1 MLQFILDT
9 LIRTADLALIAV
21 GLSLVYGLVKFP
33 NIAHVQYAMI
43 GAFISG
49 YLLRAGA
56 PLWLAGVLS
65 CALIGLLAV
74 LLHHLVFRRL
84 LRSGPA
90 HGMIGALAVSM
101 ILIALVLGS
110 AGSAPLTYALTV
122 SRAWAWGDALISPAQ
137 IGSIAITG
145 LLLMLFTLL
154 LFKTSLGRSIRA
166 LAGNR
171 ELAAASGLNA
181 DAITNG
187 VNFLSGAL
195 AALGGTLLAMNTSA
209 YVNQGNDLLLPILAA
224 AILGG
229 LGNPLGAV
237 VGALLIA
244 ATETLVISF
253 DFSGLSW
260 GLFSFVPV
268 TYINA
273 ASFIILII
281 TLLLRPYGLFHREVH
296 RV

>member
-1 MLQFILDT
+1 MFQFILDT
-9 LIRTADLALIAV
+9 LIRTSDLALIAL

-33 NIAHVQYAMI
+33 NIAHVQYAML

-49 YLLRAGA
+49 YLLHAGA
-56 PLWLAGVLS
+56 PLWLAGVFS
-65 CALIGLLAV
+65 CVLVGLLAV
-74 LLHHLVFRRL
+74 SLHHLVFRHL

-90 HGMIGALAVSM
+90 QGMIGALAVSM
-101 ILIALVLGS
+101 ILIAAVLGI
-110 AGSAPLTYALTV
+110 AGSAPLTYALPVTP
-122 SRAWAWGDALISPAQ
+122 ALAWGGALISPQ
-137 IGSIAITG
+137 QVWSIGITV
-145 LLLMLFTLL
+145 LLLVLFTLL
-154 LFKTSLGRSIRA
+154 LFNTSLGRSIRA

-187 VNFLSGAL
+187 VNFLSGVL
-195 AALGGTLLAMNTSA
+195 AALGGTLLSMNTSA

-237 VGALLIA
+237 MGALLIA

-253 DFSGLSW
+253 DFSGISF

-273 ASFIILII
+273 ASFIILIF
-281 TLLLRPYGLFHREVH
+281 TLFLRPYGLFHREVH